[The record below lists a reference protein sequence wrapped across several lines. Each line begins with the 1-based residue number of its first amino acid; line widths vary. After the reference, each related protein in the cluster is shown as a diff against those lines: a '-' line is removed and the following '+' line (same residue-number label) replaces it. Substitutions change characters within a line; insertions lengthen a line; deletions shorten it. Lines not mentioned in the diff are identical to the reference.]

1 MNNDLR
7 PINTIPN
14 FKRFCMTIGEL
25 PTSYLE
31 TMTYYEMLV
40 WFTEYMKNTII
51 PTINNNGLAV
61 EELQNKYIELKSYV
75 DNYFT
80 NLDVQQEINNKLDAM
95 AESGELTDI
104 IAQYLGL
111 AGVLSFNTIADMK
124 KATNLVNGSTCRTLG
139 YYTINDNGGALYK
152 IRNISNEDVVNNM
165 DIIPVSNNL
174 IAEYII
180 NDNKIN
186 ADQFGAKGDNTTDD
200 KDVIQF
206 AINYA
211 LNKNINVELS
221 KKTYLI
227 SNSILINQS
236 GTLKLIFN
244 GNNGTLKGN
253 FNDYLIKA
261 NVNTTQ
267 QFIIEN
273 LELNGSFKA
282 NGLSIYKSQRFSLK
296 NVIFHYCLKGLTII
310 NSWYGNVD
318 SNCMF
323 DSCLHAI
330 NLEEDL
336 EDSYYGEVNT
346 IEFGNLSIDSHNVTS
361 SNFNIENEK
370 STGVKINTLVHSV
383 KFNGTIV
390 ENCDIGIKGCE
401 TNRTGNGTIYG
412 IVIFDKCYFE
422 DCSYRL
428 IDWTGSETKYIVTN
442 FIFTN
447 NNIYPLSI
455 LEAHINQSRFFIQN
469 NMAFKIVPYLDNKNL
484 ELITDVNDYYI
495 KTENYNYTTKVEKIQ
510 NRINR
515 SSVMLPSNMAQPQT
529 YPSSTNMNLAVQDD
543 NYLMYQFFMNNNN
556 VTIKNSKALSINSK
570 NISFDSQ
577 DLIPKG
583 IIINGNDGKKYM
595 LSTNDGTSVTL
606 IEMKNQSRVYERANS
621 YSAYWLYAHK
631 DSLPNGFIAWCNDL
645 DKSVKL
651 VKNGNT
657 GEWWTNE
664 TNSYLCIGTS
674 STLFNNL
681 SVQPNYY
688 WKPCWDL
695 SFNHGVFLHGNTKYN
710 SGYDWS
716 MNNNPQDTSAQI
728 LAYGTISQRP
738 ESPAYKSVYYAT
750 DENKYYT
757 WDMTTWTEITKIM

>member
-1 MNNDLR
+1 MVTDGTLQTIISLYLNSVA
-7 PINTIPN
+7 IFGFNT
-14 FKRFCMTIGEL
+14 
-25 PTSYLE
+25 
-31 TMTYYEMLV
+31 V
-40 WFTEYMKNTII
+40 DDMKNS
-51 PTINNNGLAV
+51 L
-61 EELQNKYIELKSYV
+61 
-75 DNYFT
+75 
-80 NLDVQQEINNKLDAM
+80 
-95 AESGELTDI
+95 
-104 IAQYLGL
+104 
-111 AGVLSFNTIADMK
+111 
-124 KATNLVNGSTCRTLG
+124 NLVDGSFARTLG

-152 IRNISNEDVVNNM
+152 IRNITNEDVVNNM

-267 QFIIEN
+267 QFIIKN
-273 LELNGSFKA
+273 LELNGNFKA

-323 DSCLHAI
+323 DSCLHSI

-370 STGVKINTLVHSV
+370 STGIEINTLVHSV
-383 KFNGTIV
+383 KFVGTVI
-390 ENCDIGIKGCE
+390 ENCDYGIKGCE
-401 TNRTGNGTIYG
+401 TNRTGNATISG

-428 IDWTGSETKYIVTN
+428 IDWTSSSTKYVVTN

-447 NNIYPLSI
+447 IYTPL
-455 LEAHINQSRFFIQN
+455 L
-469 NMAFKIVPYLDNKNL
+469 KNL
-484 ELITDVNDYYI
+484 AI
-495 KTENYNYTTKVEKIQ
+495 KP
-510 NRINR
+510 RF
-515 SSVMLPSNMAQPQT
+515 A
-529 YPSSTNMNLAVQDD
+529 D
-543 NYLMYQFFMNNNN
+543 
-556 VTIKNSKALSINSK
+556 
-570 NISFDSQ
+570 
-577 DLIPKG
+577 
-583 IIINGNDGKKYM
+583 
-595 LSTNDGTSVTL
+595 
-606 IEMKNQSRVYERANS
+606 
-621 YSAYWLYAHK
+621 
-631 DSLPNGFIAWCNDL
+631 
-645 DKSVKL
+645 
-651 VKNGNT
+651 
-657 GEWWTNE
+657 
-664 TNSYLCIGTS
+664 
-674 STLFNNL
+674 
-681 SVQPNYY
+681 
-688 WKPCWDL
+688 
-695 SFNHGVFLHGNTKYN
+695 
-710 SGYDWS
+710 
-716 MNNNPQDTSAQI
+716 
-728 LAYGTISQRP
+728 
-738 ESPAYKSVYYAT
+738 AT
-750 DENKYYT
+750 FCLLR
-757 WDMTTWTEITKIM
+757 